1 MTKGENI
8 MKKLIAFIISVL
20 MLLTSFGIAGFAA
33 DEKTASGQ
41 KLESVLEQIVK
52 AFVSA
57 DETAE
62 VTLSSG
68 LYKAVTK
75 GKRMT
80 AEQVASSIS
89 DYIFIKID
97 DAEAEQL
104 AQEIADSATYSATVL
119 SSGEETV
126 YIIVRISEHPEI
138 ANLSVFSKTVE
149 KMAEKQKDALTGKTE
164 SVSLMDYKRIAG
176 ELAFHIAAAAIL
188 EPVKN
193 TSAAAS
199 LFETFDSAEI
209 DITEIRLPSQLF
221 SFIGAFL
228 QLLARVFG

>member
-1 MTKGENI
+1 
-8 MKKLIAFIISVL
+8 MKRFFAVVLSVL
-20 MLLTSFGIAGFAA
+20 MLLMSFGIGGFAA
-33 DEKTASGQ
+33 SEKTASGQ
-41 KLESVLEQIVK
+41 TLENVMEEVVK
-52 AFVSA
+52 AFVGA

-62 VTLSSG
+62 VTLSDG

-80 AEQVASSIS
+80 AEQVAASIS
-89 DYIFIKID
+89 DYIFIKIGD
-97 DAEAEQL
+97 EEAEQI
-104 AQEIADSATYSATVL
+104 ASEIADSATYSATVL

-176 ELAFHIAAAAIL
+176 ELALHIAAAAIL

>member
-1 MTKGENI
+1 
-8 MKKLIAFIISVL
+8 MKRFFAVVLSVL
-20 MLLTSFGIAGFAA
+20 MLLMPFGIIGFAA
-33 DEKTASGQ
+33 NEKTASGQ
-41 KLESVLEQIVK
+41 TLENVMEEVVK
-52 AFVSA
+52 AFVGA

-62 VTLSSG
+62 VTLSDG

-80 AEQVASSIS
+80 AEQVAASIS
-89 DYIFIKID
+89 DYIFIKIGD
-97 DAEAEQL
+97 EEAEQI
-104 AQEIADSATYSATVL
+104 ASEIADSATYSATVL

-126 YIIVRISEHPEI
+126 YIVVQISEHPEI

>member
-1 MTKGENI
+1 
-8 MKKLIAFIISVL
+8 MKKLIAFILSVL

-33 DEKTASGQ
+33 DEKTDSGQ

-104 AQEIADSATYSATVL
+104 AQEIADSASYSATVL
-119 SSGEETV
+119 SSGEETI
-126 YIIVRISEHPEI
+126 YIAVRISEHPEI
-138 ANLSVFSKTVE
+138 ANLNVFAKTVE
-149 KMAEKQKDALTGKTE
+149 KMAEKQKDALTGKAE
-164 SVSLMDYKRIAG
+164 KVSLMDYKRIAG
-176 ELAFHIAAAAIL
+176 ELALHIAAASSL
-188 EPVKN
+188 QPVKN
-193 TSAAAS
+193 TSDAAAS
-199 LFETFDSAEI
+199 LFEMFDSAEI
-209 DITEIRLPSQLF
+209 DITEIRLPSELF

>member
-1 MTKGENI
+1 
-8 MKKLIAFIISVL
+8 MKRFLAVVLSVL
-20 MLLTSFGIAGFAA
+20 MLLMSFGIGGFAVN
-33 DEKTASGQ
+33 EKTASGQ
-41 KLESVLEQIVK
+41 TLENVMEEVVK
-52 AFVSA
+52 AFVGA

-62 VTLSSG
+62 VTLSDG

-80 AEQVASSIS
+80 AEQVAASIS
-89 DYIFIKID
+89 DYIFIKIGD
-97 DAEAEQL
+97 EEAEQI
-104 AQEIADSATYSATVL
+104 ASEIADSATYSATVL

-126 YIIVRISEHPEI
+126 YIVVRISEHPEI

-188 EPVKN
+188 EPTRN
-193 TSAAAS
+193 TSGAAAS
-199 LFETFDSAEI
+199 LFEVFDSAEI